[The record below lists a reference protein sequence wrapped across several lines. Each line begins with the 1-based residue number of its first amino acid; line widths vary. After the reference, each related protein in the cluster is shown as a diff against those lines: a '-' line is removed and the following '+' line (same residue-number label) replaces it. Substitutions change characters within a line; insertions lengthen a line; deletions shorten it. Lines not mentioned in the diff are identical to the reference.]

1 LLITV
6 TVAGGDRVVT
16 VVDKVLVEE
25 MDDIGVGVTELLV
38 ESGTP
43 LILK

>member
-6 TVAGGDRVVT
+6 TVAGGDIVVT

-25 MDDIGVGVTELLV
+25 MDDIGVDVTELLV
-38 ESGTP
+38 ESSTP